1 MKVFTS
7 YGVALESTKDKE
19 SFFLNGRCPHSS
31 TEILCG
37 SWCALFYFDKG
48 CENTSP
54 YVILGCKAG
63 EKYLYIEELV
73 EG

>member
-1 MKVFTS
+1 MKIFKNYDAAV
-7 YGVALESTKDKE
+7 ESANSKE
-19 SFFLNGRCPHSS
+19 AFFLNGGCPHSS
-31 TEILCG
+31 EKVLCG

-48 CENTSP
+48 GENTSP

-73 EG
+73 EE